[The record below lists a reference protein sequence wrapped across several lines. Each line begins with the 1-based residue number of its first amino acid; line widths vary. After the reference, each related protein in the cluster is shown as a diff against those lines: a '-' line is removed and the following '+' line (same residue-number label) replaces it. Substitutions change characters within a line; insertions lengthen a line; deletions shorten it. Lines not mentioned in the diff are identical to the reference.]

1 LARLARW
8 CFRHR
13 LVVIAV
19 WIVVFASVVGF
30 HQVFGSAYSDSFN
43 LPGTESSQALQVL
56 TNAMPLAAGESGT
69 IVWHTSSGS
78 INDSAVKDRVSAT
91 LAQIAKSPSVA
102 MVIGPY
108 DSLGAGQ
115 VSQDGRTGFAT
126 VAFAGSGDSLP
137 KQNVIRVIDLA
148 KGASTNGLQVE
159 VGGDAAEAANHVSL
173 SSSAIIGLVAA
184 GAIILLAFGS
194 LFGMLLPLLTAGVA
208 LGLTM
213 FGIDL
218 LSHGVA
224 INSVAPT
231 MAIVVGLGVGV
242 DYALFI
248 VTRYRQGVK
257 SGSTPE
263 EAAVRSLS
271 TAGRA
276 VLFAGATVCIALL
289 GLLVLRVNLLS
300 GLAYSSVF
308 AVLLTMVASITLL
321 PALLGFMGTR
331 VLSRRERRRLAA
343 HGPEEGHFRGFWARL
358 GHFVSR
364 RPGILAVCTVL
375 IMVVLASPFLNLR
388 LGLADAG
395 NDPAATTSRKAYDM
409 LTQAFGPGFN
419 GPLILVAEGS
429 GSAADSAALDR
440 LAKDL
445 AAQPGVAAAQP
456 AQALPGSNVSIIQVI
471 PTTSPQDAQ
480 TSALIKHLRTDVIP
494 PAVAGSGLHVLV
506 GGGTAVNDDFAAMIS
521 HKLPLFVGVIVALGF
536 LLLFVAFRSF
546 VVPATAA
553 IMNLLAAAASF
564 GVVVAF
570 FQWGWGS
577 ELLGLGR
584 AGPVEAFLPVL
595 MLAVLFGLSMDY
607 QVFLVSRMHEE
618 WVNTGDNRRAV
629 ITGQAATGRVITAA
643 AAIMICV
650 FAAFIFGGQR
660 VVAEFGVGLATAV
673 FLDAFLLR
681 TFLVPA
687 LMHLFGKAN
696 WHLPRVI
703 ERYLPRLSV
712 EPASAAKRPMGGPKR
727 AVPGTGTGA

>member
-1 LARLARW
+1 
-8 CFRHR
+8 
-13 LVVIAV
+13 
-19 WIVVFASVVGF
+19 
-30 HQVFGSAYSDSFN
+30 
-43 LPGTESSQALQVL
+43 
-56 TNAMPLAAGESGT
+56 
-69 IVWHTSSGS
+69 
-78 INDSAVKDRVSAT
+78 
-91 LAQIAKSPSVA
+91 
-102 MVIGPY
+102 
-108 DSLGAGQ
+108 
-115 VSQDGRTGFAT
+115 
-126 VAFAGSGDSLP
+126 
-137 KQNVIRVIDLA
+137 
-148 KGASTNGLQVE
+148 
-159 VGGDAAEAANHVSL
+159 
-173 SSSAIIGLVAA
+173 
-184 GAIILLAFGS
+184 
-194 LFGMLLPLLTAGVA
+194 
-208 LGLTM
+208 
-213 FGIDL
+213 
-218 LSHGVA
+218 
-224 INSVAPT
+224 
-231 MAIVVGLGVGV
+231 MAIVVGLGVGI

-257 SGSTPE
+257 SGMTPE
-263 EAAVRSLS
+263 ESAVRAMT

-289 GLLVLRVNLLS
+289 GLLILHIQILN

-308 AVLLTMVASITLL
+308 AVALTMMAAMTLL

-331 VLSRRERRRLAA
+331 VLSRRERRRLVER
-343 HGPEEGHFRGFWARL
+343 GPEEGHLRGFWIRL
-358 GHFVSR
+358 GRFVSR
-364 RPGILAVCTVL
+364 RPGILAACMVL
-375 IMVVLASPFLNLR
+375 IMLVLASPFLAMR

-395 NDPAATTSRKAYDM
+395 NDPSSTTSRKAYDM
-409 LTQAFGPGFN
+409 LTQGFGPGFN
-419 GPLILVAEGS
+419 GPLVLVVESS
-429 GSAADSAALDR
+429 GSTADSAALAR
-440 LAKDL
+440 LGQELKT
-445 AAQPGVAAAQP
+445 QPGVAAVLP
-456 AQALPGSNVSIIQVI
+456 MPSLPGAKVSIVEVI

-480 TSALIKHLRTDVIP
+480 TSALIKHLRTGVIP
-494 PAVAGSGLHVLV
+494 AAVAGSSLRVLV

-521 HKLPLFVGVIVALGF
+521 GKLPLFIGVIVALGF

-650 FAAFIFGGQR
+650 FAAFIFAGQR

-673 FLDAFLLR
+673 FLDAFVLR

-712 EPASAAKRPMGGPKR
+712 EPTIKPGLVAKPALVAGRKAAGI
-727 AVPGTGTGA
+727 GAEG